1 MERYWG
7 GYTEHGE
14 LLHFVVGSTT
24 QHAQSACGLVLTGGA
39 SSMPP
44 DMLSG
49 TATCK
54 RCDAASR
61 QPEHGN
67 R

>member
-1 MERYWG
+1 MSYWG

-14 LLHFVVGSTT
+14 LLHFAVASVGGF
-24 QHAQSACGLVLTGGA
+24 AQAACGLVLTGGA
-39 SSMPP
+39 SVMPP

-49 TATCK
+49 TATCE

-61 QPEHGN
+61 RFERPNQP
-67 R
+67 